1 MIRLISTATV
11 IALFAT
17 IGTARGADPTTP
29 DDEGFIRSW
38 LLLAPLPLAEADR
51 EAAGLKKEFIKGE
64 ADLKPK
70 AGDKVKYGDQ
80 ELVWKA
86 YKSDEWFFEFNRA
99 FDKED
104 NDCAGYAVTYLDVP
118 EELTKL
124 KIKMGSDDQGKIWLN
139 GKEVVA
145 HAGDGRATDKDQDV
159 GENVTLKKGTN
170 VIVFKVINQGG
181 PWGGAIRFTDKED
194 KPVTKYKVKLTP

>member
-1 MIRLISTATV
+1 MLAV
-11 IALFAT
+11 AGVLFGL
-17 IGTARGADPTTP
+17 GTTCAEEPKGP
-29 DDEGFIRSW
+29 DEEGFIRSW
-38 LLLAPLPLAEADR
+38 LLLAPIPLAENDR
-51 EAAGLKKEFIKGE
+51 EAAGLKKELIKGE

-70 AGDKVKYGDQ
+70 AGDKVKVGDA

-86 YKSDEWFFEFNRA
+86 HTSDEWFFEFNKA
-99 FDKED
+99 FEKED
-104 NDCAGYAVTYLDVP
+104 TDCAGYAVTYLDVP

-124 KIKMGSDDQGKIWLN
+124 KIKMGSDDQGKVWLN

-170 VIVFKVINQGG
+170 VIVFKVINQQG
-181 PWGGAIRFTDKED
+181 PWGGAIRFTDKDD
-194 KPVTKYKVKLTP
+194 KPVKNYKVKLTP